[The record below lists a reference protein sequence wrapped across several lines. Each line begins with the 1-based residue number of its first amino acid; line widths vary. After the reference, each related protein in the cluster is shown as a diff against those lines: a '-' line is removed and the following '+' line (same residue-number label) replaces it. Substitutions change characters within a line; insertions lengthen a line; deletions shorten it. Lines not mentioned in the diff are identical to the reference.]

1 VKSAPFYGWVVVGTA
16 FAMLLMAYGAQFAFG
31 IFFTALLEEF
41 GWSRAGLSGAFA
53 LSLGAGFIYDRT
65 GSYDLAWWLAA
76 AFNVVALALLG
87 FVRPPRGSSLI
98 GLEPVFK
105 EA

>member
-1 VKSAPFYGWVVVGTA
+1 MKSAPFYGRVVMGTA
-16 FAMLLMAYGAQFAFG
+16 FAVPLEACSLVGILFAMAGSLGA
-31 IFFTALLEEF
+31 
-41 GWSRAGLSGAFA
+41 WGA
-53 LSLGAGFIYDRT
+53 LGAGFIYDRT

-76 AFNVVALALLG
+76 AFSVALALLG
-87 FVRPPRGSSLI
+87 LVRPPRRSSLI

>member
-1 VKSAPFYGWVVVGTA
+1 VKSGPFYGWV
-16 FAMLLMAYGAQFAFG
+16 GA
-31 IFFTALLEEF
+31 
-41 GWSRAGLSGAFA
+41 
-53 LSLGAGFIYDRT
+53 LGAGFIYDRT

-76 AFNVVALALLG
+76 ALNVVALTLLG
-87 FVRPPRGSSLI
+87 LARPPRRASST

>member
-1 VKSAPFYGWVVVGTA
+1 VGIL
-16 FAMLLMAYGAQFAFG
+16 FAMASSMGA
-31 IFFTALLEEF
+31 
-41 GWSRAGLSGAFA
+41 WGA
-53 LSLGAGFIYDRT
+53 LGAGFIYDRT